1 MAAYWN
7 DEKGE
12 IILCDSVDISIA
24 VATEKVIDGCL
35 TVILQNTQSFCVAIG
50 LDDSKFYKILNTCVA
65 IGLDDSNIKKC
76 GSQDNICHL
85 LRGNF
90 MSLT

>member
-12 IILCDSVDISIA
+12 VILCDSVDISIA

-35 TVILQNTQSFCVAIG
+35 TVIIILQSTQT
-50 LDDSKFYKILNTCVA
+50 FYVA

-76 GSQDNICHL
+76 RSQDNICHL

-90 MSLT
+90 MSLM

>member
-35 TVILQNTQSFCVAIG
+35 TVIIILQNTQSFCEAMG
-50 LDDSKFYKILNTCVA
+50 LDDSKFYKILNPFVW
-65 IGLDDSNIKKC
+65 L
-76 GSQDNICHL
+76 
-85 LRGNF
+85 
-90 MSLT
+90 